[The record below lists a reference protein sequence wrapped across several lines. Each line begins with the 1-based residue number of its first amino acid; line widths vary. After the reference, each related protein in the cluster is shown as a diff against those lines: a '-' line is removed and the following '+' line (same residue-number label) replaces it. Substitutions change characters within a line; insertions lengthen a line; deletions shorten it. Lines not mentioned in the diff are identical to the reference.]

1 MSRLA
6 PMTTDTSTTSE
17 LKMAAIDLFAGL
29 LDDLEMTDDTLGELS
44 DQAITEMHD
53 RNVGLAGFLLG
64 SLGLSD
70 ATKTTD
76 GYLVGVKLA
85 EPVTYVDTHLN
96 QAR

>member
-6 PMTTDTSTTSE
+6 PMTTDTGTTSE
-17 LKMAAIDLFAGL
+17 LKMSIIDLFAGL

-64 SLGLSD
+64 SLGLSE